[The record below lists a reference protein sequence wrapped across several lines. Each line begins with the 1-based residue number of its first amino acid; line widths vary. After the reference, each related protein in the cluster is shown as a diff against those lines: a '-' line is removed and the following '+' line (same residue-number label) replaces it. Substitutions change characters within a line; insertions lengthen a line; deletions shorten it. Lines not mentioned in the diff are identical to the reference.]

1 MNWLKSTFRYFF
13 NEFQVKHFSYR
24 FIKIDGF
31 KSALYWAKDLVLH
44 LFNVLISWIKYY
56 FSNWGN
62 KTGDAG
68 NSDSKKKEEDEEKTT
83 GWDVFWIFV
92 GIAAIV
98 RIVRRVMEGQGG
110 NASWSIF

>member
-1 MNWLKSTFRYFF
+1 MNWLKNTFRYFF

-44 LFNVLISWIKYY
+44 LFNVLIGWIKDY
-56 FSNWGN
+56 F
-62 KTGDAG
+62 
-68 NSDSKKKEEDEEKTT
+68 SDSKKKEEDEEKTT

-92 GIAAIV
+92 GLSVLVSWI
-98 RIVRRVMEGQGG
+98 RRAMENQG
-110 NASWSIF
+110 W